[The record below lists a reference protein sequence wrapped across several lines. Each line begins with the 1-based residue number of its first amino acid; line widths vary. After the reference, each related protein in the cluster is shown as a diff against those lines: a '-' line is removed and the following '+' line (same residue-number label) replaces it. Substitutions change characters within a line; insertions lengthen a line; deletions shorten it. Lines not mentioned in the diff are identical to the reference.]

1 MQTKKEINK
10 KNRMAVSLQSG
21 EICCCLVISLDFLI
35 FSSQFSVAVVTN
47 MSDRPLLMEGDCTG
61 HLLEAT

>member
-1 MQTKKEINK
+1 
-10 KNRMAVSLQSG
+10 MAASLQSG
-21 EICCCLVISLDFLI
+21 EICCCLVISLDFFI

-47 MSDRPLLMEGDCTG
+47 WSDQPLLMEGDCTG